1 MPSGAP
7 KQVQNKNK
15 KRPAKTSVDVSKAK
29 KVRVVARDVVVPV
42 VGAAAAPQKKK
53 RSGPVTASSD
63 VDDDDGGAPDSDD
76 EDGEDLE
83 LSDDDGGDEGGSE
96 GDAVAVGDD
105 DGARAREQRKTQKT
119 LHAQRRASRPHAAL
133 IAEAKRVWSLARQKK
148 IPTTERQAHVQELM
162 TAIRGHVKDLVL
174 KRDASRIV
182 QTVVKYGGQ
191 QERSEIA
198 TELKGQFRDLSQ
210 NRYSKVLFFFPY
222 F

>member
-42 VGAAAAPQKKK
+42 VGAAAAPPKKK

-63 VDDDDGGAPDSDD
+63 VDDDDAPDSDD
-76 EDGEDLE
+76 EDGEDLA

-96 GDAVAVGDD
+96 GDAVVAGDD